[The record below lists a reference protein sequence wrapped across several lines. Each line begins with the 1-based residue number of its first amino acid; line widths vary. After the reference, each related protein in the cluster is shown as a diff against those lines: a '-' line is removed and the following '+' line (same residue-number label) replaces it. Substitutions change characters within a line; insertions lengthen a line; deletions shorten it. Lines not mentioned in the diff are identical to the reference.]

1 MTLPAI
7 EPAPPASLQRAVSCA
22 FIPKSGGYAVRVP
35 RGSKVPDASWDPRAN
50 TEGRSRQVLADIE
63 TDEGTNIGC
72 HFHGRLVDV
81 AIDAEG
87 AERFLIPALD
97 RFLPACPH
105 VWGRPSRPRSHRA
118 YLLAGD
124 AAFNPHEHPIIRR
137 LKAIPE
143 VGVDVRGGPPA
154 RGEYTLLP
162 GSQHP
167 SGELYEW
174 ADLGAARATPAVAAL
189 EDLLKAI
196 RLAGAVA
203 VLAPHWVGETRHAIT
218 LALAGFLHRVQDL
231 GRSV

>member
-1 MTLPAI
+1 MTTPATDLPQ
-7 EPAPPASLQRAVSCA
+7 PVSMQRAVSCA
-22 FIPKSGGYAVRVP
+22 FIPKSGGYAVRIP
-35 RGSKVPDASWDPRAN
+35 RGAKVAESDWDPRSN

-63 TDEGTNIGC
+63 ADEGTNIGC

-81 AIDAEG
+81 AIDTDD

-124 AAFNPHEHPIIRR
+124 APFNPHEHPIIRR

-143 VGVDVRGGPPA
+143 VGVDVRGGPAA

-174 ADLGAARATPAVAAL
+174 ADLGAARGTPAVAAL
-189 EDLLKAI
+189 DDLLKAI
-196 RLAGAVA
+196 RLAGSVA
-203 VLAPHWVGETRHAIT
+203 VMAPHWVSEQRHAIT
-218 LALAGFLHRVQDL
+218 LAFAGFLHRIQDI